1 MDNQELLQAIQKMIK
16 TEIAQFRDEMN
27 EKISKTQDDIKELRQ
42 RMQDD
47 LGGVKDD
54 LSGVKELAQK
64 TQDDLSDVK
73 VLLDLDIKK
82 NINLLG
88 EGQQVIIDRLP
99 NPDELEAIEARLS
112 AVEVVMRKH
121 SKEIQELKKAQ

>member
-1 MDNQELLQAIQKMIK
+1 MDNQELLVAMQKIISPLQNEIK
-16 TEIAQFRDEMN
+16 EMN
-27 EKISKTQDDIKELRQ
+27 DKISQTQDDIKELRQ

-47 LGGVKDD
+47 LSSVKDD
-54 LSGVKELAQK
+54 LSG
-64 TQDDLSDVK
+64 VK

-82 NINLLG
+82 SINLLG

-99 NPDELEAIEARLS
+99 NPDELEAMEARLS

>member
-1 MDNQELLQAIQKMIK
+1 MDNQELLQALQKMIQAENAQLRE
-16 TEIAQFRDEMN
+16 EIN
-27 EKISKTQDDIKELRQ
+27 KKISKIE
-42 RMQDD
+42 DD
-47 LGGVKDD
+47 LGSVKDD
-54 LSGVKELAQK
+54 LSG
-64 TQDDLSDVK
+64 VK

-99 NPDELEAIEARLS
+99 NPDELEAMEARLS